1 MPIPAALTSVAPA
14 FADVVEGFDRVLRNG
29 AVPAG
34 SATIEAR
41 VTALQSAMALH
52 MPGQESRVMEYVR
65 AAEANLASDVTGVN
79 AALPSIAAQLSPG
92 DDRWRV
98 CLSVAWDLACSAA
111 YGRWV

>member
-1 MPIPAALTSVAPA
+1 MPVPAALTSVAPA

-29 AVPAG
+29 AVPPG
-34 SATIEAR
+34 TATIEAR

-52 MPGQESRVMEYVR
+52 LPAHAARVMEYVR
-65 AAEANLASDVTGVN
+65 AAEANMASDATGVN
-79 AALPSIAAQLSPG
+79 AAFPAIAAQLSPG

-111 YGRWV
+111 YGRWI